1 MLHDHHVSHHPFSLC
16 SSLAESVFR
25 RPSAHAISSMLFGSK
40 ASAPSSGGDFGP
52 TLPTLIGFR
61 LPALSP
67 ATVDRLNF
75 ASTHASNE
83 PPGNRQIELILW
95 GPRYSEPTFRASS
108 RVVSALRFLTVRNP
122 PLQTPVE
129 FRPPFA
135 GQTARA
141 STIRQPLPWSAPAKS
156 SNRPPV
162 PSSR

>member
-1 MLHDHHVSHHPFSLC
+1 MLHDHDVSHHPFSLC
-16 SSLAESVFR
+16 SSLAEAVFR

-40 ASAPSSGGDFGP
+40 ASAPSSGGISVP
-52 TLPTLIGFR
+52 PSQPLL
-61 LPALSP
+61 